1 MRRSFRAVLAGA
13 LVGLGLGVCVQAL
26 GCLSAEERRAVSVAD
41 CVAQLALGLPDR
53 RLPRSPSEV
62 TSDDLA
68 LAALVVDGVWLC
80 RNAGG
85 AVFTAVDPFVEADG
99 GAR

>member
-1 MRRSFRAVLAGA
+1 MQSKARAVVAGA
-13 LVGLGLGVCVQAL
+13 LVGLGLGVCLQAA
-26 GCLSAEERRAVSVAD
+26 GCLSDAEKRALTVAD
-41 CVAQLALGLPDR
+41 CVAQLALGLPER
-53 RLPRSPSEV
+53 QLPRHPHEV

-85 AVFTAVDPFVEADG
+85 AVFTAVDPYVDG
-99 GAR
+99 GAP